1 MRKVSLL
8 LIILKNG
15 AAKIDLSRI
24 KVAFV
29 KMEEFSVVLTTF
41 FNSALK
47 TVILGKFSEKN
58 ELLRAG
64 ESICPTGGN

>member
-29 KMEEFSVVLTTF
+29 KMEDFSVVLTTF

>member
-15 AAKIDLSRI
+15 AAKIVLSRI
-24 KVAFV
+24 NVAFV

-41 FNSALK
+41 FISALK

>member
-47 TVILGKFSEKN
+47 TDILGKFSEKN

>member
-47 TVILGKFSEKN
+47 TAILG
-58 ELLRAG
+58 
-64 ESICPTGGN
+64 

>member
-58 ELLRAG
+58 KLLRAG